1 MKKRI
6 RAFGNIS
13 KIRIV
18 TRKTGDR
25 FGFESDR
32 LEIRERIL
40 SVGNPLN
47 LACQSRYSG
56 LYLILY
62 WTWLNCSRKL
72 ICELAIQKF

>member
-40 SVGNPLN
+40 SEAN
-47 LACQSRYSG
+47 LRTCDTEILTIITRKCIIQDQSSHS
-56 LYLILY
+56 
-62 WTWLNCSRKL
+62 TK
-72 ICELAIQKF
+72 